1 MSQTVT
7 PSDALSAAA
16 PPAEGAALANAPFDI
31 AARVLHRDGMMLVI
45 NKPPGLAVHKGPK
58 GGETLADHLDAL
70 RFGLPNAPELAH
82 RLDKDTSGCL
92 VLGRHRKALAD
103 LGKAFAD
110 GTVGKT
116 YMAVVRGV
124 PGEPRGRIELKL
136 AKRSPTRGWWMAVD
150 PRGQEAIT
158 EWAMIAQGE
167 GLAVLALSPLT
178 GRTHQLRVHLD
189 AIGHPILGDS
199 IYGGASRLPG
209 GPILHLHSRR
219 AVIPQKKGRDP
230 VDVRAPLPAHMRA
243 TLERAGFDPAALEAL
258 ADAADF
264 TPRAGVKPPAGRA

>member
-1 MSQTVT
+1 MSQTA
-7 PSDALSAAA
+7 PSDEAA
-16 PPAEGAALANAPFDI
+16 PATEGAFDI

-45 NKPPGLAVHKGPK
+45 DKPPGLAVHKGPK

-124 PGEPRGRIELKL
+124 PAQARGRIELRL

-150 PRGQEAIT
+150 AKGQEAIT
-158 EWAMIAQGE
+158 EWEKIAEGE

-243 TLERAGFDPAALEAL
+243 TLERAGFDPAVLEAL

-264 TPRAGVKPPAGRA
+264 TPRAGRA

>member
-1 MSQTVT
+1 MEQPATSTTVAA
-7 PSDALSAAA
+7 SD
-16 PPAEGAALANAPFDI
+16 GI

-45 NKPPGLAVHKGPK
+45 DKPPGLPVHKGPK
-58 GGETLADHLDAL
+58 GGETLADHLDDL

-103 LGKAFAD
+103 LGRAFAD

-116 YMAVVRGV
+116 YVAVVRGV
-124 PGEPRGRIELKL
+124 PAQPRGRIELRL
-136 AKRSPTRGWWMAVD
+136 AKRSPHRGWWMAVD
-150 PRGQEAIT
+150 PSGQEAIS
-158 EWAMIAQGE
+158 EWQVLAAGE
-167 GLAVLALSPLT
+167 GLSVLALSPLT

-189 AIGHPILGDS
+189 AIGHPILGDQ

-219 AVIPQKKGRDP
+219 VVLPGRKGREP
-230 VDVRAPLPAHMRA
+230 IDVRAPLPAHMRA
-243 TLERAGFDPAALEAL
+243 TLESAGFEAAAIEAL
-258 ADAADF
+258 ADAAAF
-264 TPRAGVKPPAGRA
+264 TKRAG